1 MSSCSPSCA
10 RSEPARGAAR
20 RPAHGAAHGAS
31 RASAFLALASLLA
44 LAAASMA
51 RAADGVQAWALLE
64 ERWYRLALAGSR
76 CGWLHEKVERSG
88 DLVRSSTWTQMTVG
102 RMGQG
107 ITLRSHTAF
116 EETARG
122 EPRRVEIRKESGAA
136 PVTSTWTF
144 GPAGIEIA
152 EEQGGRRTTQVRPLP
167 PEGWL
172 TPRAADEFVRRRL
185 AADAK
190 EIAYVTVEPE
200 SGPDAVRI
208 RSSRVGAHPAEVG
221 GRTVTLT
228 EWSTQTSLLER
239 PTKDFYSADGV
250 LVRSV
255 TDLGVGVLESE
266 LSNEAEATAAVQ
278 PVEVMARTFIEVGP
292 AARALTGSRRAE
304 LVVRARD
311 GRLGDLPSAGAQ
323 AFARVDAGSAAVTV
337 DASRD
342 SAAADAERAD
352 PRFARASVV
361 ADSDDPEV
369 RALARRAT
377 AGSGPSASARAE
389 ALRAAAFRHIS
400 RKDLASGFA
409 TASEAV
415 RSRAGDCTEH
425 AVLLCA
431 LLRSEG
437 IPARVATGLLF
448 VPDAG
453 TVRDAYGWHMWTQAL
468 IDGRW
473 VDLDAVLPV
482 PGPRFDGSHLM
493 TGASAADGASL
504 DADLAR
510 IVDLMGDTVIEV
522 RSIDGRP
529 VAPAARPG
537 TPAAAPGSPAAGT
550 PRRGD
555 QPR

>member
-1 MSSCSPSCA
+1 MSSCSPSCD
-10 RSEPARGAAR
+10 RNEPARRSRAATR
-20 RPAHGAAHGAS
+20 RPASGVAAV
-31 RASAFLALASLLA
+31 ALASLLA
-44 LAAASMA
+44 LAMATLA
-51 RAADGVQAWALLE
+51 RAADGGQAWKVLE
-64 ERWYRLALAGSR
+64 ERWYRLTLAGSR

-88 DLVRSSTWTQMTVG
+88 DSVRSSTWTQMTVG

-107 ITLRSHTAF
+107 ITLRTHTAF

-167 PEGWL
+167 PGGWL

-190 EIAYVTVEPE
+190 EIAYVTIEPE
-200 SGPDAVRI
+200 SGPDAVRVV
-208 RSSRVGAHPAEVG
+208 SSRVGARPAEVG

-239 PTKDFYSADGV
+239 PTKDFFSADGV

-255 TDLGVGVLESE
+255 TDLGVGILESE
-266 LSNEAEATAAVQ
+266 LSDQADATAAVQ
-278 PVEVMARTFIEVGP
+278 PVEVMARTFVRVGP

-323 AFARVDAGSAAVTV
+323 AFSRLDAGSATVTV

-342 SAAADAERAD
+342 SAAADAERND
-352 PRFARASVV
+352 QRFARASVV

-377 AGSGPSASARAE
+377 SGSGPSASGRAE
-389 ALRAAAFRHIS
+389 ALRSAVFRHIS

-431 LLRSEG
+431 LLRADG

-473 VDLDAVLPV
+473 VDLDAVLPA

-522 RSIDGRP
+522 RSIDGRT
-529 VAPAARPG
+529 VAPAAAPDATAPG
-537 TPAAAPGSPAAGT
+537 TPGPGDR
-550 PRRGD
+550 PR
-555 QPR
+555 